1 MGLYSPVVTFFLEK
15 SLKSCKLKFFQSFWI
30 IWTFLDVPTEAVDIP
45 QSQGLSDTVCL
56 GWMLLKKRYYRKL
69 FKFKKKISMKQAF
82 FINEICSSRVW
93 AKILFLNDWSK
104 KIASK
109 PQIANFII
117 QKSFEKSAKAELP
130 LEGVFSMGIFISK
143 KVGNRMTT

>member
-1 MGLYSPVVTFFLEK
+1 MLRTVNDVDGKYPLGRPRWVFTASVVTFFLER

-69 FKFKKKISMKQAF
+69 FKFKKKIGIKQAF

-93 AKILFLNDWSK
+93 AKFLFLYESIYAMAIDK
-104 KIASK
+104 FLYL
-109 PQIANFII
+109 FI
-117 QKSFEKSAKAELP
+117 FFP
-130 LEGVFSMGIFISK
+130 W
-143 KVGNRMTT
+143 NRHAHSSPGGKW